1 MPHRAVYKT
10 TNDEYLDDAGHDPA
24 ALREALERLKL
35 AGPLEQVTR
44 GLAGRG
50 LRKDAASYYAP
61 FARDQGADTFERVLR
76 SGFRVAME
84 LAIEKD
90 QPIETFWVTAPGS
103 DFELHVTEGRYS
115 VLVFFFVSGKE
126 ARPYGSARAAS
137 RSWVIRAG
145 DRDDV
150 HSDAPRT
157 PLDDG
162 VVQIQVSGQSGA
174 PREDLA

>member
-10 TNDEYLDDAGHDPA
+10 TNDEYLDDAGGDPA
-24 ALREALERLKL
+24 ALPDALERLKH
-35 AGPLEQVTR
+35 AGSLEQVAR
-44 GLAGRG
+44 DLAGNGLAD
-50 LRKDAASYYAP
+50 DAGDYYAP
-61 FARDQGADTFERVLR
+61 FARDQGANTFERVLK
-76 SGFRVAME
+76 SGFKVAME

-90 QPIETFWVTAPGS
+90 QPIETFWVTAPGR

-115 VLVFFFVSGKE
+115 VLMFFFVSGKE
-126 ARPYGSARAAS
+126 TRPYGSARAAS

-157 PLDDG
+157 ALDDG
-162 VVQIQVSGQSGA
+162 VVQIQVSGRSGA
-174 PREDLA
+174 PTQDLA